1 MRLGCLQYFRH
12 PNRSFYKNVMKATQ
26 IVLASRPMGIPSF
39 ENFRFEEI
47 ELPGP
52 GSDEVL
58 IQPVYISVDP
68 YMRNRMN
75 DVKSYTPP
83 FELNQPISGGV
94 VGRVLESKSQK
105 FVVGDMVQANLPW
118 TTKII
123 SKADRLLKID
133 VNRAPASFY
142 LGVLGMPGLTAYF
155 GMTDIGRPKAG
166 ETVVISGAAGA
177 VGIVAGQIARNL
189 GCRVV
194 GLAGSDDKVKLLKE
208 QFGFDAAINYKTS
221 KNLRKDIKATCPNEI
236 DVYFDNVG
244 GEISDAVFANL
255 SFKSRVIVCGQIS
268 LYNETRMQLGPRF
281 LPVILTKS
289 VLVKGFIVND
299 YTEKFPEGIAELN
312 TWVRDGK
319 LTFKETIV
327 KGFDRLPEAF
337 LGLFAGQNQGK
348 MLVQVE

>member
-1 MRLGCLQYFRH
+1 
-12 PNRSFYKNVMKATQ
+12 MKATQ

-47 ELPGP
+47 ELPVP
-52 GSDEVL
+52 GNDEVL
-58 IQPVYISVDP
+58 VQPVYISVDP

-75 DVKSYTPP
+75 DIKSYTPP

-94 VGRVLESKSQK
+94 AGRVLESKSPK
-105 FVVGDMVQANLPW
+105 FAVGDMVKATLPW
-118 TTKII
+118 ATKII
-123 SKADRLLKID
+123 CKAESLAHINTTRI
-133 VNRAPASFY
+133 PASYF

-155 GMTDIGRPKAG
+155 GMIDIGKPKAG

-177 VGIVAGQIARNL
+177 VGIVAGQIAKNM
-189 GCRVV
+189 GCRVI
-194 GLAGSDDKVKLLKE
+194 GLAGSDEKVKILKE

-221 KNLRKDIKATCPNEI
+221 KNLRKDIKAACPNEV

-244 GEISDAVFANL
+244 GEISDAIFANL
-255 SFKSRVIVCGQIS
+255 NFKSRVIVCGQIA

-299 YTEKFPEGIAELN
+299 YTDQFPEGIAQL
-312 TWVRDGK
+312 TKWVNDGK